1 MLKADIYGMGV
12 PMQGSPYTYLVYR
25 TEFGRG
31 ILADIQEAYSGEVP
45 DMSILLQVAWAMAR
59 TFDDAVPPY
68 AEWLRGFDPKEFA
81 LGDARAMEVIDKAA
95 SAELFRVRK
104 TGKAKRR
111 IARAVGR
118 MAQRASCAADRV
130 LAR

>member
-12 PMQGSPYTYLVYR
+12 SMQGSPYTYLVYR

-31 ILADIQEAYSGEVP
+31 ILADIQEAYSGDVP
-45 DMSILLQVAWAMAR
+45 DMSIMLQVAWAMAR

-81 LGDARAMEVIDKAA
+81 LGDSNAMEVIDKAA

-104 TGKAKRR
+104 TGRTRRWCARKMGFLAKR
-111 IARAVGR
+111 VG
-118 MAQRASCAADRV
+118 ALADR
-130 LAR
+130 LCA

>member
-12 PMQGSPYTYLVYR
+12 SMQGSPYTYLVYR

-31 ILADIQEAYSGEVP
+31 ILADIQEAYSGDVP

-68 AEWLRGFDPKEFA
+68 ADWLRGFDPKEFA

-104 TGKAKRR
+104 TGKTKRR

-118 MAQRASCAADRV
+118 MAQRIGCAADRV